1 MTQQPEPLKFKL
13 HQVEQ
18 KEKKDSTYD
27 LFETYKDF
35 HVNEPLVPLEPLP
48 FQIERTHR
56 SNLPV
61 YTEFKMGGQQK
72 KTIVR
77 NITGDITQFKEE
89 LSKIVSN
96 SPIQEKMGRVEI
108 SGMHSAKV
116 KFWLTRL
123 GF

>member
-1 MTQQPEPLKFKL
+1 MTKEPVPLKFKL

-18 KEKKDSTYD
+18 KDAAESTYD

-35 HVNEPLVPLEPLP
+35 HVNEPLVPIEPLP
-48 FQIERTHR
+48 FAIERTHK

-61 YTEFKMGGQQK
+61 YTEYKLGGQQK
-72 KTIVR
+72 KTIIR
-77 NITGDITQFKEE
+77 NITGDVSQFKEE

-96 SPIQEKMGRVEI
+96 SPITEKMGRVEI